1 MFKLF
6 KSKANDIVQ
15 FYQYIEL
22 IFFQVDLEADRE
34 VSYADGN
41 TLATDWGCPFFETSA
56 KNKKNVDQLFAEIV
70 RETNYMSH
78 PQKGGG
84 CCVVL

>member
-1 MFKLF
+1 MLDFLALDFCLSLWFYYVLF
-6 KSKANDIVQ
+6 LA
-15 FYQYIEL
+15 
-22 IFFQVDLEADRE
+22 E
-34 VSYADGN
+34 VSFSDGN
-41 TLATDWGCPFFETSA
+41 TLASDWGCPFFETSA

-84 CCVVL
+84 CCTLL